1 MAISPGRVLTENLFI
16 EVPLV
21 RRGDSVL
28 LVFESESMRVTTQA
42 KALAM
47 GFRGQRI
54 QVINSDSGKVLFA
67 EVTDEGK
74 ARVVH

>member
-1 MAISPGRVLTENLFI
+1 MAIPPGRVLTENLFI
-16 EVPLV
+16 AVPLV
-21 RRGDSVL
+21 KRGDSVL

-54 QVINSDSGKVLFA
+54 QVMNPDSGKVLSA
-67 EVTDEGK
+67 EVTDEGT